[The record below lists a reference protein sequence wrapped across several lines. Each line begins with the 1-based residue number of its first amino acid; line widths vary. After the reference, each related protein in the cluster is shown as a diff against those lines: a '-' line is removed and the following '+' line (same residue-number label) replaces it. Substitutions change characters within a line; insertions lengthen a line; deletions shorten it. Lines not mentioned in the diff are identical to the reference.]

1 MNGAITSAE
10 EIAAVA
16 NTCVLY
22 FFCISVFVSNLF
34 SGSRHLARVRHP
46 HRLRHRKTSRLK
58 RYFSSR
64 YTHID
69 ASPPAADA
77 DEGGANTW
85 KHLQCMGPSRSRR
98 PQASERLVLIPAI
111 NKRSTTGY
119 KNVSYSRRSKKFEAR
134 VYAGGKHV
142 HLGYFATA
150 EEAATA
156 YARSEYGRADAAKL
170 LQPRPAPSAAGAE
183 ANGRRRGRASHWP
196 PAAAARAATKASAT
210 ARSRK
215 AARST
220 S

>member
-1 MNGAITSAE
+1 MAPLR
-10 EIAAVA
+10 IA
-16 NTCVLY
+16 
-22 FFCISVFVSNLF
+22 S
-34 SGSRHLARVRHP
+34 
-46 HRLRHRKTSRLK
+46 
-58 RYFSSR
+58 
-64 YTHID
+64 
-69 ASPPAADA
+69 
-77 DEGGANTW
+77 
-85 KHLQCMGPSRSRR
+85 
-98 PQASERLVLIPAI
+98 SERLVLIPATLK
-111 NKRSTTGY
+111 NSTTGY
-119 KNVSYSRRSKKFEAR
+119 KNVTFHRSRKKFVAEVR
-134 VYAGGKHV
+134 DGGKRV
-142 HLGYFATA
+142 FLGYFETA